1 MISSLLLPGSKILE
15 IADEADHQS
24 PLVSQ
29 PPLSFG
35 NVATEKRNETTNVQ
49 KYGSFTHHKLSA
61 TTDRSDKLVSPASML
76 KKNHSSPEPPTKPS
90 KAPAFPYLTPGT
102 VPHGVLV
109 ATSIGIACGTS
120 AYVYNFVLQWLLH
133 NVWKTWPRYL
143 LQMLNSSF
151 SKTDVEDVELIVP
164 SWSIIWIPLVAIVLS
179 VGLGWTVRFVG
190 EPGDLASTIQCVHKD
205 GWIVLSHAAPMTI
218 ASLFS
223 IVAGASVGPEAAL
236 VAVCATLAGFIS
248 RNLFGTDPKT
258 QRNLVRKHTL
268 MGVGES
274 SISE

>member
-1 MISSLLLPGSKILE
+1 MLE
-15 IADEADHQS
+15 ISDKDQES

-29 PPLSFG
+29 PQLYVLGIESSKAVTPNSHH
-35 NVATEKRNETTNVQ
+35 
-49 KYGSFTHHKLSA
+49 YGSFNHQNLSK
-61 TTDRSDKLVSPASML
+61 TSHDSDKLVSPASIL
-76 KKNHSSPEPPTKPS
+76 RKKHIQSESPTKPAKS
-90 KAPAFPYLTPGT
+90 LRFPYLTPGS

-109 ATSIGIACGTS
+109 ATAIGVACGTS
-120 AYVYNFVLQWLLH
+120 AYVYNLVLQWLLL

-143 LQMLNSSF
+143 LNLWDPSTSNV
-151 SKTDVEDVELIVP
+151 DEENLDLITPTWTIV
-164 SWSIIWIPLVAIVLS
+164 WIPLVAMILS
-179 VGLGWTVRFVG
+179 IGLGWTVRFVG

-205 GWIVLSHAAPMTI
+205 GWIVLSHAAPMAI

-236 VAVCATLAGFIS
+236 VAICATLAGFIS

-268 MGVGES
+268 MGVRKS
-274 SISE
+274 SFSFYVCCIFCVVL